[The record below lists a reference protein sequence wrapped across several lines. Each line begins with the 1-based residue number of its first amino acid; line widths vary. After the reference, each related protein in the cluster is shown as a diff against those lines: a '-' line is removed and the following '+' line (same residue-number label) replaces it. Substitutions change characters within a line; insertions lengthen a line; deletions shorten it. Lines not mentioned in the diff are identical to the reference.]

1 MRLFIALL
9 ICSIV
14 LSSCT
19 KLEDGPFF
27 SIYSKTKRIKRSWK
41 IESVYNIKN
50 NEYHYKDYDGWS
62 LTFEGSSKYT
72 KVVVYDGKSET
83 EKGVWKFEGD
93 ILYMIYYPNEYTIE
107 KQYRLLRLT
116 RKELWIKDDVEE
128 IHYILY

>member
-107 KQYRLLRLT
+107 KQFRLLRLT